1 MRVLLLIT
9 LSASAMNASAA
20 ERIYRFD
27 LVNSAPNPIKT
38 FAVAAALGGEI
49 YREINLH
56 GQWLPAGESVT
67 IVTRK
72 SEGGCLRNLR
82 TVFGNGEVRIERN
95 FDVCRCASFDA
106 GRVEKKCEQASV
118 SMQP

>member
-1 MRVLLLIT
+1 MRVLLFIT
-9 LSASAMNASAA
+9 LLAGAMNVSAA
-20 ERIYRFD
+20 ERLYRFD

-38 FAVAAALGGEI
+38 FAVGATLGNEI

-67 IVTRK
+67 IVTRL

-82 TVFGNGEVRIERN
+82 TVFGNGEVRVERN
-95 FDVCRCASFDA
+95 FNVCRCASFDA
-106 GRVEKKCEQASV
+106 GRAEKKCAQASV